1 MKQIAVLLL
10 IFLTQTGDDPVVPT
24 LGEEQSARF
33 LDFYKKEAAKYQMY
47 IGKEDQLKFNP
58 DPVFRFAS
66 PIDNNFNGTLFVWTR
81 DGRAEVIGSIWAIP
95 EKTPDGKRRIVH
107 EFQTL
112 ATAPVEGKI
121 SGTRAWFPKE
131 NGIDPQP
138 VPDAPKP
145 AATAALRL
153 IQIRAMARDFSA
165 REDFNGRSDELR
177 MLPQPIYRYESE
189 SKDRTESKD
198 VPDGAVF
205 AFLNEFDPEV
215 FLIID
220 ERSTP
225 DGMRWHYA
233 FARFCRMPISARH
246 KDVEVWTCEL
256 NKAMTDPKSPHYC
269 NFAATKT
276 DWELPASDG
285 SDEQKR
291 LTK

>member
-1 MKQIAVLLL
+1 MKQIAIL
-10 IFLTQTGDDPVVPT
+10 IFVFLTQTGDDPAVPT
-24 LGEEQSARF
+24 LPEEQSARF

-47 IGKEDQLKFNP
+47 ADDHGQLKFNP

-81 DGRAEVIGSIWAIP
+81 DGKAEVIGSIWAMP
-95 EKTPDGKRRIVH
+95 EKTSNGKRRIVH

-112 ATAPVEGKI
+112 ATEPVEGKI
-121 SGTRAWFPKE
+121 SGTLAWFPKKT
-131 NGIDPQP
+131 GIDLQP

-153 IQIRAMARDFSA
+153 IQIRALAREFSA
-165 REDFNGRSDELR
+165 TEDVGGGKVDAMR

-189 SKDRTESKD
+189 SKEHAESKH

-205 AFLNEFDPEV
+205 VFLNEFDPEV
-215 FLIID
+215 FLIIE

-233 FARFCRMPISARH
+233 FARFCRLPVTGRH
-246 KDVEVWTCEL
+246 KDVEVWTCEV
-256 NKAMTDPKSPHYC
+256 NNTMTDPQSTHYC
-269 NFAATKT
+269 NFAATYT
-276 DWELPASDG
+276 DWELPAPDI

-291 LTK
+291 